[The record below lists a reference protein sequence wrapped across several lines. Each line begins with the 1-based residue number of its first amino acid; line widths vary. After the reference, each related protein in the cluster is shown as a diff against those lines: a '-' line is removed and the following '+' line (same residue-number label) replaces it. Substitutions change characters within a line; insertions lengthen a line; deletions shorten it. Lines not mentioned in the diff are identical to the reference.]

1 MMLLIFF
8 TSFLPTPQI
17 PDPQVGLEPTTS
29 CGLPLPTLSPPP
41 PIPFYEVEKSS
52 TNNQIYIISQ
62 FKHMLIFILSDGKRK
77 WQTRLGKR
85 ILFIL
90 EREKNRISYLVCLIY
105 QKIKNKLASIIP
117 NC

>member
-1 MMLLIFF
+1 
-8 TSFLPTPQI
+8 
-17 PDPQVGLEPTTS
+17 
-29 CGLPLPTLSPPP
+29 
-41 PIPFYEVEKSS
+41 
-52 TNNQIYIISQ
+52 
-62 FKHMLIFILSDGKRK
+62 MLIFILSDGKRK